1 MSVPT
6 RSNKAV
12 TLVKVEIGCDGNGD
26 PWPDDGW
33 GEGPEGASVRALVNM
48 LIRSSGISGEEC
60 YQIEH

>member
-33 GEGPEGASVRALVNM
+33 RRVRRGPP
-48 LIRSSGISGEEC
+48 C
-60 YQIEH
+60 EHW